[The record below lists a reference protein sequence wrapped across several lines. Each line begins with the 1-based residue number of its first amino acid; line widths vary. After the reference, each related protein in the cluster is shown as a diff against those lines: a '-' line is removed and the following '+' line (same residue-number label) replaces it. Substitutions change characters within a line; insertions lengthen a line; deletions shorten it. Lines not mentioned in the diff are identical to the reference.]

1 MTTMDD
7 IDIKLIHLLQEDAT
21 LSSEELGKLL
31 FVSSGTV
38 RRRVRH
44 LTQVGAI
51 RIIAVV
57 DPEKVGETL
66 PVLMTMDANK
76 RQWDAV
82 VEELSRQPQ
91 VKWVTKTNGHHN
103 VVLGARFISMDNFT
117 QFLHEIIEANENIF
131 EYETFVALELIT
143 RRGKY
148 GTV

>member
-1 MTTMDD
+1 MTNMDD

-21 LSSEELGKLL
+21 LRSEELGKLL

-66 PVLMTMDANK
+66 PVMMTLDANK
-76 RQWDAV
+76 RHWDTV
-82 VEELSRQPQ
+82 VEELSGQPQ
-91 VKWVTKTNGHHN
+91 VKWVTKTNGPHN
-103 VVLGARFISMDNFT
+103 VALGARFVSMDNFT
-117 QFLHEIIEANENIF
+117 QFLHEVVEANENIY

-143 RRGKY
+143 RRGKF

>member
-1 MTTMDD
+1 MDD
-7 IDIKLIHLLQEDAT
+7 IDLKLIHLLQEDAT

-44 LTQVGAI
+44 LTQTGAI

-57 DPEKVGETL
+57 DPAKVGETL
-66 PVLMTMDANK
+66 PVLLTLDVNK
-76 RQWDAV
+76 RHWDTV

-103 VVLGARFISMDNFT
+103 VVLGSRFVSMDDFT
-117 QFLHEIIEANENIF
+117 HFLHEIIEGNEDIF
-131 EYETFVALELIT
+131 EYETFVALELLT
-143 RRGKY
+143 RRGHY

>member
-1 MTTMDD
+1 MDD
-7 IDIKLIHLLQEDAT
+7 IDLKLIHLLQEDAT

-44 LTQVGAI
+44 LTQTGAI

-66 PVLMTMDANK
+66 PVLMTLDVSK
-76 RQWDAV
+76 RHWDSV

-103 VVLGARFISMDNFT
+103 VVLGSRFISMDNFT
-117 QFLHEIIEANENIF
+117 RFLHEVIEGNENIF

-143 RRGKY
+143 RRGRY
-148 GTV
+148 GTI